1 MKVVLFILS
10 SLFFFSSLLLNS
22 IAIEETYNDV
32 ITSGTMS
39 FLKGFVSFGFS
50 IVFFRILN
58 YKMTKNKWLIF
69 LIVPLFSF
77 GSFFAINPIFNAIS
91 YNVSIESKQNVIDS
105 HIIKRGVKLDIDFF
119 NNDIKDKNGKY
130 KSYVSSL
137 QFLNA
142 NLEPLELD
150 DKYNNISIYSFVLVN
165 DIKENHFLY
174 KSNITDA
181 YLQQLNMYKE
191 YRRIDNLN
199 GYFASIKT
207 KEIYGKIKSL
217 TSKYSKKYLTYKR
230 GYTKYLRKEK
240 QKVLYEITSIFRA
253 YISCGREGCLENN
266 NKQIENFFS
275 NNRQYGFKNISTSQS
290 CVLDN
295 VNAPSKAT
303 IRYINDIDKDI
314 DKDIDSFNNISKV
327 TDYKRVV
334 CYYDARENE
343 RIFNRGVK
351 EDYGRRTGIYDFSAD
366 NFQQFKRSGELK
378 RTIIRYFN
386 NEYNINIPYSTNIYD
401 YNDLEDAFKASF
413 NQVKTEEIEKQIKES
428 FGYDIPRKLS
438 KHSFSKN
445 ENVVNELNNK
455 FSSYYYLKD
464 FKYLYE
470 ERVFDNVA
478 HINSMVKTFE
488 KHYQKN
494 GSEIINEQ
502 KNNLEY
508 LNKEHKKVFDLYFC
522 LLIIL
527 FLMFFNMLLSVKD
540 LFVAI
545 FKLNKKTD
553 FILLFAISFS
563 IILLPMFVENIYLNE
578 TMLLAINEDVL
589 KMFLYKWFLNI
600 QLLINV
606 EDLLIMLDVEET
618 FIFISNKISSI

>member
-1 MKVVLFILS
+1 MKIVLFILS

-22 IAIEETYNDV
+22 IAIEEIYNDV

-39 FLKGFVSFGFS
+39 FLKGLVSFGFS
-50 IVFFRILN
+50 IVFFRVLN
-58 YKMTKNKWLIF
+58 YKMRKNKWLIF

-77 GSFFAINPIFNAIS
+77 GVFFAIDPIFSTIS
-91 YNVSIESKQNVIDS
+91 DNVSIENKQNVIDS

-119 NNDIKDKNGKY
+119 NNNIKDKNGKY

-142 NLEPLELD
+142 NIEPLELD
-150 DKYNNISIYSFVLVN
+150 NKYNSSIYSFVLVN
-165 DIKENHFLY
+165 DIKENRSLY
-174 KSNITDA
+174 KSNISEA
-181 YLQQLNMYKE
+181 YRQQLNMYKE
-191 YRRIDNLN
+191 YHRIDNLN
-199 GYFASIKT
+199 DYFSSMKT
-207 KEIYGKIKSL
+207 KEAYGKINSL
-217 TSKYSKKYLTYKR
+217 TTKYSKKYLTYKR
-230 GYTKYLRKEK
+230 SYTEYLRKEK
-240 QKVLYEITSIFRA
+240 QKVLYEITAIFRA
-253 YISCGREGCLENN
+253 YISCNRAGCLENN

-275 NNRQYGFKNISTSQS
+275 NNRQYGFENISTSQS
-290 CVLDN
+290 CVFDN

-314 DKDIDSFNNISKV
+314 DNFNRISKI

-343 RIFNRGVK
+343 RIFYRGVK
-351 EDYGRRTGIYDFSAD
+351 EEFARRTGIYNFSAD
-366 NFQQFKRSGELK
+366 NFPQFKRSGELK

-386 NEYNINIPYSTNIYD
+386 NEYNVNIPNSTNIYD
-401 YNDLEDAFKASF
+401 YNDLEDAFKSSF
-413 NQVKTEEIEKQIKES
+413 NQVKTKEIEKQIKES

-445 ENVVNELNNK
+445 KNVVNELNNK

-464 FKYLYE
+464 FNYLYE
-470 ERVFDNVA
+470 KVTFDRTD
-478 HINSMVKTFE
+478 HIKSMIKAFE

-502 KNNLEY
+502 KNNFEY
-508 LNKEHKKVFDLYFC
+508 LNKEHKKVFNLYFC

-527 FLMFFNMLLSVKD
+527 FLMFLNILLSVKD
-540 LFVAI
+540 IIVSI
-545 FKLNKKTD
+545 FKLNNKID

-563 IILLPMFVENIYLNE
+563 IVLLPIFIENTYLNE
-578 TMLLAINEDVL
+578 TMLLAINEDVF

-600 QLLINV
+600 QLLINI
-606 EDLLIMLDVEET
+606 EDLLIMLEFEEI
-618 FIFISNKISSI
+618 FLFISHKISSI